1 MSTVSLS
8 VRETR
13 LFQWL
18 VACKVVFRS
27 RLHMTRIENS
37 VGVGASDVEGVLDG
51 KAFYIELKT
60 GARPAL
66 PGTRIKVKVEDS
78 QPRWHKKRCDAGAV
92 TYFLIQIGSGRDAAR
107 YLIHS
112 EHMLELKIHGMTEGR
127 MRELAK
133 LPWDAKAH
141 EIVERATAASA

>member
-1 MSTVSLS
+1 MTHSPS

-18 VACKVVFRS
+18 SLCKTIFRN

-37 VGVGASDVEGVLDG
+37 VGVGASDVEGVLNG
-51 KAFYIELKT
+51 KPFYVELKT
-60 GARPAL
+60 GMRPAL
-66 PGTRIKVKVEDS
+66 PDTLIKVKVEDS

-92 TYFLIQIGSGRDAAR
+92 TYFLIQIGSGKDAAR

-112 EHMLELKIHGMTEGR
+112 AHLLELKIHGMTEGR
-127 MRELAK
+127 MRDLAK
-133 LPWDAKAH
+133 LPGDAKAH
-141 EIVERATAASA
+141 EIIERATYNW